1 MSEWTWIMS
10 SAVFYMNSQPSNFL
24 PLGGKALGQHTFV
37 ATKYNFLMQKTENY
51 NIFFNA
57 FLALSL
63 SGLPLGR
70 SYISAK
76 DASTHLF
83 TQAIPKTTRKIPL
96 PQINKD
102 VKKQG
107 IYLLLEL
114 TIKRSDGGIGW
125 IWTQYKWNYGWWD
138 KTRCCRMSIIFAF
151 LALIMIFAKTKFPS
165 TVPISKYLPGLEK
178 LILNI
183 LMLVTTNDWLWLV
196 RNTEVSSKQKVDEGA
211 VFIYTRSHF
220 GVIAPII
227 CNLVAHFCCI
237 ARLCFCK
244 NGPHI
249 KLI

>member
-1 MSEWTWIMS
+1 MS

-37 ATKYNFLMQKTENY
+37 ATKYNFLMQKTEKY

-114 TIKRSDGGIGW
+114 TIKRGQMEGLDEYEPNTNGIMDGGI
-125 IWTQYKWNYGWWD
+125 
-138 KTRCCRMSIIFAF
+138 
-151 LALIMIFAKTKFPS
+151 
-165 TVPISKYLPGLEK
+165 K
-178 LILNI
+178 L
-183 LMLVTTNDWLWLV
+183 
-196 RNTEVSSKQKVDEGA
+196 GA
-211 VFIYTRSHF
+211 
-220 GVIAPII
+220 AE
-227 CNLVAHFCCI
+227 CQ
-237 ARLCFCK
+237 
-244 NGPHI
+244 
-249 KLI
+249 